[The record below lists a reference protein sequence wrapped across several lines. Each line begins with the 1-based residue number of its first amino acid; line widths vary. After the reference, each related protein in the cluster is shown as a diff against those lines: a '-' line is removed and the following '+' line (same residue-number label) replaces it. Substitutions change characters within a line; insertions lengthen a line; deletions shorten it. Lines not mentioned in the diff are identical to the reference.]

1 MAKKNLSFV
10 GLADIYMKKYDA
22 AAPAR
27 YVGSVS
33 ACNIQHEEENLR
45 QRNFGREGG
54 TLNTVSRLDQVNVGI
69 TFQSLS
75 IENLARV
82 LRGGVTDVAADSVT
96 EEARTAYLGAL
107 VRTEHMNIENV
118 VVTDDTSTTTFVEG
132 TDYRV
137 TGAGIVILE
146 AGSITEAQAILVS
159 YDYTAQQ
166 VVEAF
171 TEGQQEYGLYFDGIN
186 EADNNR
192 NVVVDIHRLKLGLPE
207 QLDLIGEGF
216 ITMATTGEALL
227 DSNQVGAGT
236 SKFYRW
242 IYPSAAA

>member
-1 MAKKNLSFV
+1 MAKKNLSFL
-10 GLADIYMKKYDA
+10 GLADVYMKKYGV

-96 EEARTAYLGAL
+96 EEPHTAYLGAL
-107 VRTEHMNIENV
+107 VRTEHMNIESV
-118 VVTDDTSTTTFVEG
+118 VVTDSTSSTTYEEG

-137 TGAGIVILE
+137 TGAGIVPLE
-146 AGSITEAQAILVS
+146 GGSITDEEAILVS

-166 VVEAF
+166 VVEAL
-171 TEGQQEYGLYFDGIN
+171 TQGQEEYTLYWDGLN

-192 NVVVDIHRLKLGLPE
+192 NTAVDIHRIKLGLPE
-207 QLDLIGEGF
+207 QLGLIGEGF
-216 ITMATTGEALL
+216 ITMSTTGEALL
-227 DSNQVGAGT
+227 DATQTGVGA

>member
-10 GLADIYMKKYDA
+10 GLADLYMKIYGA

-33 ACNIQHEEENLR
+33 ACNVQHEEENLR

-75 IENLARV
+75 VENLARV
-82 LRGGVTDVAADSVT
+82 LRGGVTDITADAVT
-96 EEARTAYLGAL
+96 EEQATAYLGAL
-107 VRTEHMNIENV
+107 VRTEFMNIENV
-118 VVTDDTSTTTFVEG
+118 VVTDSTSSTTYVEG

-137 TGAGIVILE
+137 TGAGIVPLEGGAITDEEEIL
-146 AGSITEAQAILVS
+146 IS

-171 TEGQQEYGLYFDGIN
+171 TQGQQEYGLYFDGVN

-227 DSNQVGAGT
+227 DPNQTATGA